1 MNSLAM
7 PSISPLDTPFKAVV
21 AHPEQPRKRTLLIV
35 DDEEGPRQSLRIVFK
50 DDYNILLADNGTKA
64 LELVRQHPV
73 NAAVLDIRMSGMSGV
88 ELLGKIKEINP
99 TVEVIMLTA
108 YETIETARQALRF
121 GACDY
126 LTKPFDLATMRAAVA
141 NAMERHSL
149 SEEIQFNN
157 RRLKDLQE
165 ELQNQKLQEEIIR
178 TRGEIYASV
187 IHDINGPLTIISG
200 FIEIINQ
207 HISSANSVEGGNLE
221 LVKDRLTRITRQVN
235 NCIEISQRYLSF
247 LRKRSTDKA
256 PVGTNQI
263 LNDLGELLKVHPSA
277 QKNELIIR
285 PLTEDVVAEIN
296 GTDLI
301 QILLNLTINALQCS
315 PDPHR
320 VEIHGRRL
328 NQPLDLS
335 LFQDGPESR
344 FVNLE
349 GFSNAAPLLAIF
361 VQDNGPGVP
370 PDVLPKI
377 FEAFFTTKSGKGTGL
392 GLAIVDRFVKES
404 KGAVHLQTKVGHG
417 TTFTVYLP
425 ARELPARK

>member
-1 MNSLAM
+1 M
-7 PSISPLDTPFKAVV
+7 PSLSQLDTPSKLPAQ
-21 AHPEQPRKRTLLIV
+21 AAGDRPRKRTLLIV

-50 DDYNILLADNGTKA
+50 DDYNILLADNGAKA
-64 LELVRQHPV
+64 LEVIRQHPV
-73 NAAVLDIRMSGMSGV
+73 DAAVLDIRMSGMSGV
-88 ELLGKIKEINP
+88 ELLGKIKEVNP

-126 LTKPFDLATMRAAVA
+126 LTKPFDLATMRTAVA
-141 NAMERHSL
+141 TAMERHAL
-149 SEEIQFNN
+149 SEEIHVNN
-157 RRLKDLQE
+157 RRLQELQE
-165 ELQNQKLQEEIIR
+165 ELHNQKLQEEIVR
-178 TRGEIYASV
+178 TKGEIYASV

-207 HISSANSVEGGNLE
+207 HISNATSIEGGNLE
-221 LVKDRLTRITRQVN
+221 LIKDRLSRITRQVN

-263 LNDLGELLKVHPSA
+263 LSDLGELLKVHPSA

-285 PLTEDVVAEIN
+285 PLTDDAVAEIN

-315 PDPHR
+315 PEPHR
-320 VEIHGRRL
+320 VEIHGQRL
-328 NQPLDLS
+328 MHPLDLS
-335 LFQDGPESR
+335 LFPDGPESR
-344 FVNLE
+344 FINSE
-349 GFSNAAPLLAIF
+349 GLHNAPPLLAIS
-361 VQDNGPGVP
+361 VQDNGPGIP
-370 PDVLPKI
+370 AEVLPQI
-377 FEAFFTTKSGKGTGL
+377 FEPYFTTKTGNKGTGL
-392 GLAIVDRFVKES
+392 GLAIVHRFVKES

-425 ARELPARK
+425 AREVAARK